1 MKAVRA
7 AYWRA
12 PAKAFAGTASAEHR
26 RRPPLPSS
34 LVHIWG
40 FVFLTYLLHLV
51 IFIAWA
57 VELNHRHH
65 VRYACPLS
73 LRDGPGPAPH
83 DFIINN

>member
-12 PAKAFAGTASAEHR
+12 PAKAFAGTASAEHHLDL
-26 RRPPLPSS
+26 LPQVLLSTSGFSS
-34 LVHIWG
+34 
-40 FVFLTYLLHLV
+40 FLASLLHLV